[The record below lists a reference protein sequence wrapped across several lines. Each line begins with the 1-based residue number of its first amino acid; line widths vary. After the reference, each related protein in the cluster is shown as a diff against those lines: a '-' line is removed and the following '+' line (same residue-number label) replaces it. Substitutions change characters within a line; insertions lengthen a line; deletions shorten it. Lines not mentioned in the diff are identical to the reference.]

1 MSARDTGHARQEDVR
16 QVFAAFPPVI
26 TPTFMRTTR
35 LLLAAA
41 AVATLATLALAAP
54 AGAMTRCGQQVLN
67 DWWDNQRIDRTY
79 PLHCYREAIKG
90 LPEDLKQYGQAAD
103 DIDRALQVA
112 TVEKSSGGTPP
123 ATPSPPSPP
132 APTTDTGQTETT
144 TTTTTPGDGTPDD
157 PSDTVVAALDAP
169 SSDGPSSVPLPLIIL
184 GGLALLL
191 LAAGAAGYISR
202 RSQASSDEPPS
213 V

>member
-1 MSARDTGHARQEDVR
+1 
-16 QVFAAFPPVI
+16 
-26 TPTFMRTTR
+26 MRTTR
-35 LLLAAA
+35 LLLVAA
-41 AVATLATLALAAP
+41 AVATLALLAVAAP
-54 AGAMTRCGQQVLN
+54 AGAMTPCGQQVLN

-112 TVEKSSGGTPP
+112 TVEKSNGGTPP

-132 APTTDTGQTETT
+132 PSPPAATTDTGQTETT
-144 TTTTTPGDGTPDD
+144 PADGTPED